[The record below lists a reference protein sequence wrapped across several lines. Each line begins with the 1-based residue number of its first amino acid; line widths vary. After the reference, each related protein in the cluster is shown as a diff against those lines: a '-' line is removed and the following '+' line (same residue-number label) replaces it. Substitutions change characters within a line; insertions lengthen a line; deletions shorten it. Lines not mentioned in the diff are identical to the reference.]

1 MKIYRTGLMALAF
14 ATAAMFALPAGAEV
28 SSAPAKQMT
37 RIQLAAKGNCVPSGF
52 AKLRRNCDANVGGC
66 QRMPDS
72 CSKGWCC
79 P

>member
-1 MKIYRTGLMALAF
+1 MKLFQVGLQIVTF
-14 ATAAMFALPAGAEV
+14 AAAVMIILPA
-28 SSAPAKQMT
+28 SARQSTDALRQST
-37 RIQLAAKGNCVPSGF
+37 RIQIAAKGNCVPSGF
-52 AKLRRNCDANVGGC
+52 AKLKRNCDANVGGC